1 MSVASETGALVD
13 ALARSAA
20 TLGASVVIASGRRL
34 AATVAAYLLVGLLL
48 AVSLAFLTLSAYR
61 AIMVSVGDV
70 YAPLIVG
77 CFYLVA
83 GLIAALVAQMRRR

>member
-1 MSVASETGALVD
+1 MSVGSETGALLV

-20 TLGASVVIASGRRL
+20 TLGVGVLVASGRRL
-34 AATVAAYLLVGLLL
+34 AATVVAYMLVGLLL
-48 AVSLAFLTLSAYR
+48 VVSLAFLTLSAYR
-61 AIMVSVGDV
+61 AIMVSLGDI

-83 GLIAALVAQMRRR
+83 GLVAALVAQMRRR

>member
-1 MSVASETGALVD
+1 MSVASETGALLV
-13 ALARSAA
+13 ALARSVA
-20 TLGASVVIASGRRL
+20 TLGAGVLVASGRRL
-34 AATVAAYLLVGLLL
+34 AATVAAYLLVGMLL

-61 AIMVSVGDV
+61 AIVTSVGDV

>member
-1 MSVASETGALVD
+1 MSVASETGALLV

-20 TLGASVVIASGRRL
+20 TLGVGVLIASGRRL

-83 GLIAALVAQMRRR
+83 GLIAALVAQTRRR

>member
-1 MSVASETGALVD
+1 MSVASETGALLV
-13 ALARSAA
+13 ALARSVA
-20 TLGASVVIASGRRL
+20 TLGAGVLIASGRRL
-34 AATVAAYLLVGLLL
+34 AAIVAAYLLVGLLL

-61 AIMVSVGDV
+61 AIVASVGDV

>member
-1 MSVASETGALVD
+1 VSVASETGALLV

-20 TLGASVVIASGRRL
+20 TLGAGVLIASGRRL

-61 AIMVSVGDV
+61 AIMASVGDV

-83 GLIAALVAQMRRR
+83 GLIAALVAQTRRR

>member
-1 MSVASETGALVD
+1 MSVSSETGALLV
-13 ALARSAA
+13 ALARSAV
-20 TLGASVVIASGRRL
+20 SVSVGVLVASGRRV
-34 AATVAAYLLVGLLL
+34 VAMLVAYLLVGLLL

-61 AIMVSVGDV
+61 AIMVSVGDI

-83 GLIAALVAQMRRR
+83 GLVAALVAQTRRR

>member
-1 MSVASETGALVD
+1 MSVGSETGALLV

-20 TLGASVVIASGRRL
+20 TLGVGVLVASGRRL
-34 AATVAAYLLVGLLL
+34 AATVVAYLLVGLLL

-61 AIMVSVGDV
+61 AIMVSLGDI

>member
-1 MSVASETGALVD
+1 MSVASETGALLV

-20 TLGASVVIASGRRL
+20 TLGAGVLIASGRRL

-61 AIMVSVGDV
+61 AIMASVGDV

-83 GLIAALVAQMRRR
+83 GLIAALVAQTRRR

>member
-1 MSVASETGALVD
+1 MSVASETGALVV

-20 TLGASVVIASGRRL
+20 TLGAGVVIASGRRL

>member
-1 MSVASETGALVD
+1 MSVASETGGLLVALV
-13 ALARSAA
+13 RSAA
-20 TLGASVVIASGRRL
+20 TLGVGLLVASGRRL
-34 AATVAAYLLVGLLL
+34 AATVVAYLIVGLLF

-77 CFYLVA
+77 CFYLLA

>member
-1 MSVASETGALVD
+1 MSVAPDSGALLI
-13 ALARSAA
+13 ALARSAV
-20 TLGASVVIASGRRL
+20 TLGAGVLVASGRRL

-61 AIMVSVGDV
+61 AIVASVGGV
-70 YAPLIVG
+70 YGPLIVG
-77 CFYLVA
+77 CLYLVA

>member
-1 MSVASETGALVD
+1 MSVASETGALLI

-20 TLGASVVIASGRRL
+20 TLGAGVLVASGRRL
-34 AATVAAYLLVGLLL
+34 AATVAAYLVVGMLL
-48 AVSLAFLTLSAYR
+48 ALSLAFLTLSAYR
-61 AIMVSVGDV
+61 AIATSVGDV

-83 GLIAALVAQMRRR
+83 GLSAALIVQTRRR

>member
-1 MSVASETGALVD
+1 MSVSSETGALLV

-20 TLGASVVIASGRRL
+20 TLSVGVLVASGRRV
-34 AATVAAYLLVGLLL
+34 VAMLVAYLLVGLLL
-48 AVSLAFLTLSAYR
+48 AVSLAFRTLSAYR
-61 AIMVSVGDV
+61 AIMVSVGDI

-83 GLIAALVAQMRRR
+83 GLVAALVAQTRRR

>member
-1 MSVASETGALVD
+1 MSVGSETGALLV

-20 TLGASVVIASGRRL
+20 TLGVGVLVASGRRL
-34 AATVAAYLLVGLLL
+34 AATVVAYMLVGLLL
-48 AVSLAFLTLSAYR
+48 VVSLAFLTLSAYR
-61 AIMVSVGDV
+61 AIMVSLGDI

-83 GLIAALVAQMRRR
+83 GLVAGLVAQMRRR

>member
-1 MSVASETGALVD
+1 MSVASETGALIF

-20 TLGASVVIASGRRL
+20 TLGAGVLIASGRRL
-34 AATVAAYLLVGLLL
+34 AATLAAYLLVGLLL

>member
-1 MSVASETGALVD
+1 MSVASETGTLLVAL
-13 ALARSAA
+13 LRSAA
-20 TLGASVVIASGRRL
+20 TLGAGILVASGRRL
-34 AATVAAYLLVGLLL
+34 AATVAAYVLVGLLL

-61 AIMVSVGDV
+61 AIIVSVGDI

>member
-1 MSVASETGALVD
+1 MSMASETGTLLVALV
-13 ALARSAA
+13 RSAA
-20 TLGASVVIASGRRL
+20 TLGAGILVASGRRL
-34 AATVAAYLLVGLLL
+34 AAAVAAYVLVGLLL

-61 AIMVSVGDV
+61 AIIVSVGDI

>member
-1 MSVASETGALVD
+1 MSMASETGALLV

-20 TLGASVVIASGRRL
+20 TLGAGVLVASGRRL
-34 AATVAAYLLVGLLL
+34 AATVAGYLVVGVLL

-61 AIMVSVGDV
+61 AIVASVGDV

-83 GLIAALVAQMRRR
+83 GLISALVVQVRRR

>member
-1 MSVASETGALVD
+1 LLV

-20 TLGASVVIASGRRL
+20 TLGVGVLIASGRRL

>member
-1 MSVASETGALVD
+1 MSVGSETGALLV

-20 TLGASVVIASGRRL
+20 TLVVGVLVASGRRL
-34 AATVAAYLLVGLLL
+34 AATVVAYMLVGLLL
-48 AVSLAFLTLSAYR
+48 VVSLAFLTLSAYR
-61 AIMVSVGDV
+61 AIMVSLGDI

-83 GLIAALVAQMRRR
+83 GLVAALVAQMRRR

>member
-1 MSVASETGALVD
+1 MSVSSETGALLV
-13 ALARSAA
+13 ALARSAV
-20 TLGASVVIASGRRL
+20 TLSVGVLVASGRRV
-34 AATVAAYLLVGLLL
+34 VAMLVAYLLVGLLL

-61 AIMVSVGDV
+61 AIMVSVGDI

-83 GLIAALVAQMRRR
+83 GLVAALVAQTRRR

>member
-1 MSVASETGALVD
+1 MSVASETGALIF

-20 TLGASVVIASGRRL
+20 TLGAGVLIASGRRL

>member
-1 MSVASETGALVD
+1 MSVGSETGALLV

-20 TLGASVVIASGRRL
+20 TLGAGVLIASGRRL
-34 AATVAAYLLVGLLL
+34 AATVAAYVLVGLLL

>member
-1 MSVASETGALVD
+1 MSVGSETGALLV
-13 ALARSAA
+13 ALVRSAA
-20 TLGASVVIASGRRL
+20 TLGAGVLVASGRRL
-34 AATVAAYLLVGLLL
+34 AATVAAYVLVGLLL

>member
-1 MSVASETGALVD
+1 MSVASETGALVF

-20 TLGASVVIASGRRL
+20 TLGAGVLIASGRRL

-77 CFYLVA
+77 CVYLVA